1 MNEVRNELVE
11 VPGLQSY
18 VANFPFISG
27 MSDAPLQVYVT
38 GPDLYELARQS
49 QLVFEQL
56 AGLAGMGDIRMD
68 LQLDRPMLR
77 ALISTATAPRRWAS
91 TLARLGFLR
100 VLAGGADI
108 AKYSELPGDGERY
121 DIRLAA
127 QHASMR
133 NAKDLEDIYLRG
145 PDGDLVR
152 LDSAVT
158 IFEDY
163 GPAAVNRMN
172 LNFAAEYPQYA
183 GCITG

>member
-1 MNEVRNELVE
+1 MNQVRSELVAI
-11 VPGLQSY
+11 PGLQSY

-56 AGLAGMGDIRMD
+56 TGLAGMGDIRMD

-77 ALISTATAPRRWAS
+77 FDIDRDRAKALGIDTSTIGDS
-91 TLARLGFLR
+91 LR

-127 QHASMR
+127 HACR
-133 NAKDLEDIYLRG
+133 HA
-145 PDGDLVR
+145 
-152 LDSAVT
+152 
-158 IFEDY
+158 
-163 GPAAVNRMN
+163 
-172 LNFAAEYPQYA
+172 Q
-183 GCITG
+183 CQ